1 MILSCEEMKRAEE
14 EAFARGVSAEDLME
28 QAGRGIAE
36 VVRQFH
42 PLPGTCVVVSGKGH
56 NAGDAFVAARHLA
69 NWGWAVVFRPAFA
82 DSELAPLTAKKRAQ
96 VSAGESTVPSRGTR
110 VVLDGLLGI
119 GARGEPR
126 GEVAAAIQEINALR
140 AAGAWVL
147 AIDIPSGLDGD
158 SGVPSNCCVEADLT
172 VTIAAVKQGLVAD
185 AAINA
190 VGRLALV
197 PLDDL
202 AVPGGSWRA
211 AFSPELRKWVPP
223 RRFDTH
229 KGMAGRIGIVAG
241 SPGFLGAARMC
252 SAAAVRAGGGLVT
265 CFARRDGAEALAA
278 TCVPEV
284 MVKAVDHYREV
295 LEANLDVI
303 AIGPGLGTAHAG
315 EAQALFRETSQPM
328 VVDADALNI
337 LSRDPSLLKHAAGP
351 RLLTP
356 HPGEMQRLFPQ
367 EGRTRREWLEDF
379 VRRYPV
385 TLLLK
390 GARSLV
396 GAADGVKYLN
406 TTGHPGMASGGMGDV
421 LTGVCAALIAQAKNR
436 SLAQSA
442 VLAAWVCGRAA
453 ERDISHGGAS
463 SESLSAS
470 DVIARLGEAFS
481 DLRAGAW

>member
-1 MILSCEEMKRAEE
+1 MLVTCEEMKRAEE
-14 EAFARGVSAEDLME
+14 EAFATGVSAEDLME

-42 PLPGTCVVVSGKGH
+42 PVPGACIVVSGKGH

-69 NWGWAVVFRPAFA
+69 NWGWTIGLRPAFA
-82 DSELAPLTAKKRAQ
+82 ESDLASLAAKKRAEIS
-96 VSAGESTVPSRGTR
+96 SAESGVPLRGVR

-126 GEVAAAIQEINALR
+126 EAIAEAIQEINTLR
-140 AAGAWVL
+140 AEGAWVL

-158 SGVPSNCCVEADLT
+158 SGVPSSCCVEADLT
-172 VTIAAVKQGLVAD
+172 VAIAAVKQGLVAD

-197 PLDDL
+197 PLPDL
-202 AVPGGSWRA
+202 TVPENSWRA
-211 AFSPELRKWVPP
+211 AFSPELRGWNPP
-223 RRFDTH
+223 RPFDTH

-252 SAAAVRAGGGLVT
+252 TAAAVRAGGGLVT
-265 CFARRDGAEALAA
+265 CFARREVADALAA
-278 TCVPEV
+278 SCVPEV

-303 AIGPGLGTAHAG
+303 AIGPGLGTAQAG
-315 EAQALFRETSQPM
+315 DVQSLFREARQPM

-337 LSRDPSLLKHAAGP
+337 LSPDPSLLKHAAGP

-356 HPGEMQRLFPQ
+356 HPGEMQRLFSQ
-367 EGRTRREWLEDF
+367 DGRTRQAWLEDF
-379 VRRYPV
+379 VSRYPV

-390 GARSLV
+390 GARTLI
-396 GAADGVKYLN
+396 GAAEGAKYYN

-421 LTGVCAALIAQAKNR
+421 LTGVCAALIGQAKDR
-436 SLAQSA
+436 SLVQNS
-442 VLAAWVCGRAA
+442 VLGAWVCGRAA
-453 ERDISHGGAS
+453 ERKVSHGGGS
-463 SESLSAS
+463 FESLCAS
-470 DVIARLGEAFS
+470 DVIAHLGEAFT

>member
-1 MILSCEEMKRAEE
+1 MILTCEEMKRAEE
-14 EAFARGVSAEDLME
+14 DAFARGVSAEELME

-42 PLPGTCVVVSGKGH
+42 PVPGTCIVVSGKGH
-56 NAGDAFVAARHLA
+56 NAGDAFAAARHLA
-69 NWGWAVVFRPAFA
+69 SWGWAIVLRPAFP
-82 DSELAPLTAKKRAQ
+82 DSELAPLAAKKRAEI
-96 VSAGESTVPSRGTR
+96 SGSDSTIPQRGIR

-126 GEVAAAIQEINALR
+126 GGIAEAIREIQALR
-140 AAGAWVL
+140 AEGAWVL
-147 AIDIPSGLDGD
+147 AIDLPSGLDGD
-158 SGVPSNCCVEADLT
+158 TGVPSGCCVEADLT

-185 AAINA
+185 AAVNA

-197 PLDDL
+197 PLPDL
-202 AVPGGSWRA
+202 TVAETSWRA
-211 AFSPELRKWVPP
+211 AFSPELRRWQPP
-223 RRFDTH
+223 RLFDTH
-229 KGMAGRIGIVAG
+229 KGRAGRVGIVAG

-252 SAAAVRAGGGLVT
+252 SASAVRSGGGLVT
-265 CFARRDGAEALAA
+265 CFARHEIAEALAK

-284 MVKAVDHYREV
+284 IVKAVSHYREV

-303 AIGPGLGTAHAG
+303 AIGPGLGRAQAG
-315 EAQALFRETSQPM
+315 EVQTLFREAPQPV

-337 LSRDPSLLKHAAGP
+337 LSRDPALLKHGAGP

-356 HPGEMQRLFPQ
+356 HPGEMERLFPRAN
-367 EGRTRREWLEDF
+367 RTRRAWLEDF

-390 GARSLV
+390 GAKTLV
-396 GAADGVKYLN
+396 GAADGAKYYN

-421 LTGVCAALIAQAKNR
+421 LTGVCAALIGQSLDR
-436 SLAQSA
+436 SLVQSA
-442 VLAAWVCGRAA
+442 VLGAWVCGRAA
-453 ERDISHGGAS
+453 EREISRGGGS
-463 SESLSAS
+463 FESLCAS
-470 DVIARLGEAFS
+470 DVITRLGEAFS